1 MIPSW
6 ILVIPFCSCLES
18 FILDQQTSWLGSE
31 MNGNIGKIAFQGV
44 RGAYSEDACDAYFG
58 KGVIDG
64 LGNRHGVETIPY
76 QSFAEVFEAAER
88 DMVSHAVVP
97 VENSYEGSVTQ
108 VNDLLLEKD
117 LLISGEIIL
126 RIRHCLLAMQGT
138 RIEGIKRVYS
148 HPQALGQCRLFL
160 QQFPQWQ
167 LISTYDTAGSAA
179 MVKEN
184 ARNDE
189 AAIASL
195 RAAEVYGLE
204 VLKEGIESD
213 SQNYTRF
220 FILEK
225 HPKHSPGANKTSM
238 VFAAKNTPG
247 SLYMCLKEFAERG
260 INLTKLESRPRRNK
274 PWMYVFHV
282 DIDGNLG
289 DPNISAAIGSLLK
302 TAAFVKVLGTYK
314 KAEEPQDPNAAKA

>member
-1 MIPSW
+1 MSNKSI
-6 ILVIPFCSCLES
+6 
-18 FILDQQTSWLGSE
+18 
-31 MNGNIGKIAFQGV
+31 KIAFQGV
-44 RGAYSEDACDAYFG
+44 RGAYSEDACYAYFG
-58 KGVIDG
+58 KGVG
-64 LGNRHGVETIPY
+64 TVPCP
-76 QSFAEVFEAAER
+76 SFADVFEKAET
-88 DMVSHAVVP
+88 DLVSHAVVP
-97 VENSYEGSVTQ
+97 VENSYEGSVAQ
-108 VNDLLLEKD
+108 VNDLLLDND
-117 LLISGEIIL
+117 LLISGEIVL
-126 RIRHCLLAMQGT
+126 RIRHCLLAVPGAK
-138 RIEGIKRVYS
+138 IEDIKRVYS
-148 HPQALGQCRLFL
+148 HPQALGQCRMFL
-160 QQFPQWQ
+160 QQYPQWQ
-167 LISTYDTAGSAA
+167 LVSSYDTAGSAA

-184 ARNDE
+184 ARKDE

-225 HPKHSPGANKTSM
+225 HPKHSPDTNKTSI

-260 INLTKLESRPRRNK
+260 INMTKLESRPRRNK
-274 PWMYVFHV
+274 PWMYVFYV
-282 DIDGNLG
+282 DIDGNLE
-289 DPNISAAIGSLLK
+289 DPNISAAIGGLLK